1 MKKFKYIYDKVLG
14 LIEHPV
20 DGSKIEARRIRIF
33 NLALVIESA
42 ILLVNMIRHFVKSD
56 INSAI
61 SVAILLVIL
70 QFLLFS
76 NSLSNRSKYSVLL
89 VVAFLFVFIFN
100 HFVESTKDVIQ
111 TYYILFFICAI
122 FLKGKPFIVG
132 LVTAVSFYFFSFF
145 WLGYQ
150 DFFNFLGALPFIF
163 LAIVIRT
170 FISDAENNEVIIN
183 RQIAELQELDELKT
197 RLFANISHEIRTPL
211 TLILGANE
219 NLETAKAP
227 KKDTDSI
234 KRNANRLL
242 ELVNQI
248 LDLAKAENKK
258 RRAEI
263 SEIDFS
269 AYMTGQLA
277 SFSNLSEAKD
287 IKFGYRID
295 PSVKMI
301 HLDIDA
307 VSKIIYNL
315 LGNAF
320 KFSASGDKVFFE
332 ADLLEHD
339 ELRLKITDTGRGISQ
354 AELPYIFNQYY
365 YSNVGL
371 EASSGIGLALVY
383 ELVNSLGGTIE
394 VTSQMK
400 IGSCFTVTLP
410 ATLKRL
416 EEKNV
421 NFMVIQNSILNSNG
435 SLYNL
440 EVTDSQSVGYT
451 SEIDTDKRLLLLVE
465 DNLELREYIKDVVG
479 QDYIIIEAEDGKMGI
494 EKAIEFTPDII
505 ISDVMMPKVD
515 GLALL
520 QVLKK
525 DIRTS
530 HIPIVILTAKTSET
544 DKLKG
549 LEYEA
554 DDYLTK
560 PFNQTELLLRL
571 KNRISA
577 QSKMQKQ
584 LEAFSIKNLK
594 NENLAS
600 VEDKFLQSVKHKIE
614 NHLSDESFG
623 PDELATEIGLSKS
636 QLLRKIKAVTSVSTS
651 IYMRNIRLEFA
662 KEKLVNKTATISEI
676 AYETGFSSPNYFSK
690 CFREYTGQSPTEFT
704 DNL

>member
-14 LIEHPV
+14 LEEHPV

-70 QFLLFS
+70 QFLRFS
-76 NSLSNRSKYSVLL
+76 RSLSNRSKYSVLL

-132 LVTAVSFYFFSFF
+132 LVMAVSFYFFSFF

-150 DFFNFLGALPFIF
+150 EIFNFLGALPFIF

-170 FISDAENNEVIIN
+170 FIRDAENNEVIIN

-211 TLILGANE
+211 TLILGASE

-248 LDLAKAENKK
+248 LELAKAENKK
-258 RRAEI
+258 RSAEI

-269 AYMTGQLA
+269 AYMIGQLA

-287 IKFGYRID
+287 IKFEYRID
-295 PSVKMI
+295 SGVKMI
-301 HLDIDA
+301 HLDVDA

-320 KFSASGDKVFFE
+320 KFSASGDTVFFE

-530 HIPIVILTAKTSET
+530 HIPIIILTAKTSET

-614 NHLSDESFG
+614 SHLSDESFG